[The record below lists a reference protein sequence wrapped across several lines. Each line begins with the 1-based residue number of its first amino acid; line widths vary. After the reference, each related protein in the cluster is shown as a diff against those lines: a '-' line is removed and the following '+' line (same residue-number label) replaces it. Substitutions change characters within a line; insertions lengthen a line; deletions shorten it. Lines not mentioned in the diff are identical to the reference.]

1 MSNLCFFGH
10 VAGRMRTIHEDD
22 RMKYLLKVRAKKS
35 QPAKDQLD
43 PLTQFE
49 VADGDASK
57 KKKRKVEQGRI
68 SVELSSKGSGFGEVL
83 LLLEARWWLSL
94 LPRRNIFWLVKKK
107 VFRLVQARKM
117 G

>member
-1 MSNLCFFGH
+1 
-10 VAGRMRTIHEDD
+10 
-22 RMKYLLKVRAKKS
+22 
-35 QPAKDQLD
+35 
-43 PLTQFE
+43 
-49 VADGDASK
+49 
-57 KKKRKVEQGRI
+57 VEQGRI
-68 SVELSSKGSGFGEVL
+68 SVELSSKGSGSGEVL